1 MAVRLY
7 SEFKSDRGYQYKI
20 EIHDSQWIAAA
31 TTFNVDG
38 RGFELTYEGETDDV
52 VSPIVGSKL
61 TFGAYST
68 DATFETFIGTLKSF
82 QENRFRIV
90 VRRAAALDT
99 IEAFANRVVTD
110 GGTLESESC
119 IESAINELG
128 GVDEY
133 KLYWA
138 GWIVQDL
145 VTIED
150 ESQPYVYAITAADGL
165 GRLANIDYTAFN
177 DVPAGLTRV
186 SDLIGN
192 CLEFAEIYDLWGASE
207 VYLETSVNWWET
219 SSQTYSATKDT
230 LQEHAI
236 DIRVFE
242 SEDDDGNT
250 LYSKAYDV
258 IKELCITYG
267 ARIYQS
273 NGRWVFEQYVNRS
286 NTTRIVSTYDNTLTR
301 LATASRFD
309 DVTIDQ
315 SNGFAR
321 LTGGQFNFLPAV
333 GSVSVEYARDKF
345 NAESKPYTFRS
356 TAPTKTLGIIGAST
370 ATQLKFYGS
379 HNYNITSSTS
389 ATTNDEIIAVVWRLQ
404 IRIES
409 ATTPG
414 LFYYYNRA
422 FNGFAANSVYG
433 NAAWSTTA
441 GYYYYHGSFAKV
453 AFGAVSINAAP
464 VVITGNLPTSGTLR
478 VTSEHYANYLPVD
491 GTAYTLEPHQTDTW
505 STTLTIVRMDN
516 ANDDVSVTY
525 RASNSNVNVD
535 SKIELA
541 LGTTRIANGLFQTG
555 DLSVYNGSSWV
566 SGISFRRGSSGAGDQ
581 ILNLLTKE
589 MVSLHAVPIKRFAGE
604 FFTATEF
611 EKRLVFDGAR
621 YLNIG
626 GSFTARNDQFNGEWF
641 LIDYL
646 PANIGTLDEIRQ
658 PRSAQESGASNV
670 VNSDGVVEVGR
681 VGGMA
686 VVSDEQRIGPYEQ
699 TATGGRING
708 TANITGVATMEKTT
722 IVGLE
727 TFVDTFAARV
737 TADGGVI
744 ESRSCVSDAITT
756 LADGELVSL
765 IPTALSSTL
774 TANEAVTMRKTLGV
788 TGATSLSSTLGVSG
802 ATTLSSTL
810 GVTGA
815 ATMNGTTTMNGN
827 ATMNANARVNGSW
840 ASNIVDL
847 EASASGEY
855 MVNETDY
862 ILFTTWAGGSGT
874 FTIKL
879 PPVDAAEGRMI
890 RIKTDSTI
898 SNSNALSI
906 VPDDGDTTARIDG
919 ETSSAMTRSY
929 DGATYL
935 AHNGDWWV
943 IQKKDKG

>member
-20 EIHDSQWIAAA
+20 EIHDSQWLAAA
-31 TTFNVDG
+31 TEFNVDG
-38 RGFELTYEGETDDV
+38 RGFELTYEGETDDI

-61 TFGAYST
+61 TFGAYSAN
-68 DATFETFIGTLKSF
+68 ATFETFINTLKSF

-90 VRRAAALDT
+90 VVRRISSQGIAKDFET
-99 IEAFANRVVTD
+99 RVLAD
-110 GGTLESESC
+110 GGT
-119 IESAINELG
+119 IESLSCVTDAINELG
-128 GVDEY
+128 GVEEY

-165 GRLANIDYTAFN
+165 GRLANIDYTAAN

-192 CLEFAEIYDLWGASE
+192 CLEFAEIYDLWGASD
-207 VYLETSVNWWET
+207 VYLETSADWWET
-219 SSQTYSATKDT
+219 SSQTYSAIKDT

-236 DIRVFE
+236 DVRVFE

-250 LYSKAYDV
+250 IYSKAYEV
-258 IKELCITYG
+258 LKELCITYG
-267 ARIYQS
+267 ARVYQS

-301 LATASRFD
+301 LSTASRFD

-315 SNGFAR
+315 TSGFAR

-356 TAPTKTLGIIGAST
+356 TGPTKTLGIIGAST

-379 HNYNITSSTS
+379 HNYNITSSTG
-389 ATTNDEIIAVVWRLQ
+389 ATTNDESIAVVWRLQ

-414 LFYYYNRA
+414 LFYYFNRA
-422 FNGFAANSVYG
+422 FNGFANAPVYG
-433 NAAWSTTA
+433 AAAWSTTA

-478 VTSEHYANYLPVD
+478 VTSEHYGNFLPVD
-491 GTAYTLEPHQTDTW
+491 GTAYTLEAHQTDTW

-516 ANDDVSVTY
+516 ASDDVSVTY
-525 RASNSNVNVD
+525 RANNSNVNVD

-555 DLSVYNGSSWV
+555 DLSVFDGTAWV
-566 SGISFRRGSSGAGDQ
+566 SGISFRRGASGAGDQ

-589 MVSLHAVPIKRFAGE
+589 MVGLHSAPIKRFAGE

-611 EKRLVFDGAR
+611 DKRLVFDGAR

-626 GSFTARNDQFNGEWF
+626 GSFIARNDQFSAEWF

-708 TANITGVATMEKTT
+708 TAN
-722 IVGLE
+722 
-727 TFVDTFAARV
+727 V
-737 TADGGVI
+737 T
-744 ESRSCVSDAITT
+744 
-756 LADGELVSL
+756 
-765 IPTALSSTL
+765 
-774 TANEAVTMRKTLGV
+774 
-788 TGATSLSSTLGVSG
+788 G

-810 GVTGA
+810 GVTGTSNLSNTNIDGA
-815 ATMNGTTTMNGN
+815 ANFNTT
-827 ATMNANARVNGSW
+827 ASVNGAW
-840 ASNIVDL
+840 LAAIDDVT
-847 EASASGEY
+847 ASASGTYE
-855 MVNETDY
+855 VKNTDY
-862 ILFTTWAGGSGT
+862 ILFVTWSGGAGT
-874 FTIKL
+874 FTIAL
-879 PPVDAAEGRMI
+879 PPIESSEGRMI

-906 VPDDGDTTARIDG
+906 APDAGDTGVLIDG
-919 ETSSAMTRSY
+919 ESSSSMTRSY
-929 DGATYL
+929 DGATY
-935 AHNGDWWV
+935 
-943 IQKKDKG
+943 